1 MLVLALGT
9 LRLMDQ
15 HCSVG
20 DLCLI
25 FVFGLVVV
33 HVLLVC
39 TFLALVILAASTL
52 NIVHHALLDLAWV
65 AYEGL
70 AFSLNFLLVE

>member
-15 HCSVG
+15 HGPVG

-25 FVFGLVVV
+25 LVFGLIVV

-39 TFLALVILAASTL
+39 TFLALVILAAGTL
-52 NIVHHALLDLAWV
+52 NIVHHALLDLAGV
-65 AYEGL
+65 AHEGL
-70 AFSLNFLLVE
+70 AFTLNFLLVE